1 MAEIL
6 SVELQYFRETAAAG
20 SVNEAARRL
29 HVAGSA
35 VSRQIV
41 KLERSLGV
49 PLFVRHGRGMELTTH
64 GYRLLASVRRSDVER
79 EQLLADLAQTAGG
92 VRRLRIACSDGFAES
107 LVGGVI
113 ADFVRTHPTARID
126 VIACSSEQAVQLV
139 RDARVDVGACFVT
152 GIPTGVRVEYTEQL
166 PMAAIMS
173 VDHELAGRVTL
184 SLEEALEHPYG
195 MLSGQS
201 SQRDLLSA
209 AASQRGHELD
219 PVVEADRSAVLL
231 DFARRRGGVVF
242 RSMLGQE
249 IAEDPQL
256 TAVPLTDPELRQ
268 RSAQVHTPL
277 PGELD
282 ALQSELIDMLI
293 SSMRRAQKDTG
304 GEATTGG

>member
-1 MAEIL
+1 
-6 SVELQYFRETAAAG
+6 
-20 SVNEAARRL
+20 
-29 HVAGSA
+29 
-35 VSRQIV
+35 
-41 KLERSLGV
+41 
-49 PLFVRHGRGMELTTH
+49 
-64 GYRLLASVRRSDVER
+64 
-79 EQLLADLAQTAGG
+79 
-92 VRRLRIACSDGFAES
+92 
-107 LVGGVI
+107 
-113 ADFVRTHPTARID
+113 
-126 VIACSSEQAVQLV
+126 
-139 RDARVDVGACFVT
+139 
-152 GIPTGVRVEYTEQL
+152 
-166 PMAAIMS
+166 
-173 VDHELAGRVTL
+173 LAGRVTL

-282 ALQSELIDMLI
+282 ALQSELIDMLV
-293 SSMRRAQKDTG
+293 SSMRRAQKDT
-304 GEATTGG
+304 

>member
-6 SVELQYFRETAAAG
+6 CVELQYFRETAAAG

-195 MLSGQS
+195 MLSGVS